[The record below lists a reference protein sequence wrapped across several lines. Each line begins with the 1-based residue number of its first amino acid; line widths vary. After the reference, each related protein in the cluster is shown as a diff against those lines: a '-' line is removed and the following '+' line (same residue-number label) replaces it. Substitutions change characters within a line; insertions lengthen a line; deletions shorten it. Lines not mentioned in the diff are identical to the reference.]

1 MKHVVFYDKD
11 TKQIMGKGSYS
22 NPDDIPD
29 QHPHIEIE
37 EEIVADPN
45 SILEI
50 YEEAGEKKIR
60 ITGRIEDPPTVEEL
74 LTELIKEVKELKKKI
89 K

>member
-11 TKQIMGKGSYS
+11 TKQIMGTGSYS